1 MKENNFTEHMGLA
14 PLIVAMEVLV
24 YNGLVFSAK
33 PLTEPMLAYCQYDPQ
48 EQTFFIKEIESDN
61 FVCSGP
67 FY

>member
-33 PLTEPMLAYCQYDPQ
+33 PMLAYCQYDLQ
-48 EQTFFIKEIESDN
+48 QQTFFINSLRP
-61 FVCSGP
+61 SAA
-67 FY
+67 YMRQ